1 MAKRNVLELL
11 ITGDASDLDKALGG
25 VEKKL
30 DAFAKRAKDVG
41 ETLSTRLTLPLAIAG
56 GAAIKL
62 ATDFNESLNKVDVA
76 FKSSSAEVQSFAKTT
91 LKSFGIAEGTALDMA
106 ALFGDMATSMGL
118 STQQSAVLS
127 TSLVGLAGDLASF
140 KNMNIE
146 EVTTAL
152 NGIFTGETES
162 LKRLGVVM
170 TEVNLKQFA
179 MEQGIKKTYDQ
190 MSQGE
195 KVMLRYQYVM
205 KSTANAHGDF
215 ERTGGGAANQM
226 RLFQESMKELGVSFG
241 QIVLPAVTEIIKSF
255 NEILGKLKDLSPETK
270 KWIAIFAGVVA
281 LTGPMLYLAGT
292 VLPNMIK
299 GFQLL
304 TAAAVKFNLTAGS
317 GSAIAVLATMLG
329 YAAKSAWDYS
339 NAQIDLVK
347 KNKDVQASEKDSAA
361 QIYEKNKAIYAQIAA
376 IDKQISQQGGAKPGQ
391 FGQAIVVSEEQLK
404 KSKNSLIAQ
413 LHTNRNFLDEIASQ
427 KPKGKAQGVLDD
439 LFGGDGTAKAT
450 KDTTLEVKKSL
461 LSLSEDVQKH
471 RDESLAL
478 HKELLAL
485 RGFGPQEAMPLPEYK
500 GTKVDPQAFLTP
512 FQLMNQQVTAY
523 AQNQQ
528 ETLTALNEAY
538 TVHMQSAQFLADG
551 LGTMF
556 ANLGAG
562 LVNSLGLAKTG
573 IEGIIGA
580 MLNMV
585 VQMGSA
591 VIKEAIINKAKQAFL
606 AKTAMANAVLI
617 GTNAAVASGPAG
629 LLTLGPAIAGAMG
642 QVGAAMAGV
651 TAFAN
656 GGIVSGPTMGLIGE
670 YPGAKSNPEV
680 IAPLNKLQSMLDGGG
695 SNVNVSGEFVV
706 RGQDLILALQRAE
719 KQKSR
724 IG

>member
-1 MAKRNVLELL
+1 MAKRNILELL

-41 ETLSTRLTLPLAIAG
+41 ETLSTRLTLPLALAG

-62 ATDFNESLNKVDVA
+62 ATDFNESLNKVEVA
-76 FKSSSAEVQSFAKTT
+76 FKSSSGEVQAFAKTT

-118 STQQSAVLS
+118 STSQSAALS

-179 MEQGIKKTYDQ
+179 MEQGIKKSYDA

-241 QIVLPAVTEIIKSF
+241 QVVLPAVTEIIKYF
-255 NEILGKLKDLSPETK
+255 NGVLSKLKDLSPETK
-270 KWIAIFAGVVA
+270 KWIVILGGIAAIS
-281 LTGPMLYLAGT
+281 GPLLYLAGSVIPQVIT
-292 VLPNMIK
+292 GIK
-299 GFQLL
+299 LMRLAFANLGTTIKAAGIVGIISLVAGAALEQQSAANGASESLSKL
-304 TAAAVKFNLTAGS
+304 TDEEKKNATAIRQKNKELYASILVNQELKRQAQQADATYKQQTGNDRNTAKSYDDKIAAAKAFIVANRKL
-317 GSAIAVLATMLG
+317 I
-329 YAAKSAWDYS
+329 
-339 NAQIDLVK
+339 
-347 KNKDVQASEKDSAA
+347 KDAEAES
-361 QIYEKNKAIYAQIAA
+361 
-376 IDKQISQQGGAKPGQ
+376 
-391 FGQAIVVSEEQLK
+391 
-404 KSKNSLIAQ
+404 SK
-413 LHTNRNFLDEIASQ
+413 T
-427 KPKGKAQGVLDD
+427 KGKADGAIDQ

-450 KDTTLEVKKSL
+450 KETTLEVKKSL

-485 RGFGPQEAMPLPEYK
+485 RGFGPQDNLALPDFK
-500 GTKVDPQAFLTP
+500 GTKIDTTAILTP

-528 ETLTALNEAY
+528 ETLTALNDAY

-551 LGTMF
+551 LGAMF
-556 ANLGAG
+556 SNLGAG
-562 LVNSLGLAKTG
+562 LVDSLGLAKTG
-573 IEGIIGA
+573 IEGIIGSIA
-580 MLNMV
+580 NMV
-585 VQMGSA
+585 VQMGA
-591 VIKEAIINKAKQAFL
+591 ALIKEAIINKAKQAFL

-656 GGIVSGPTMGLIGE
+656 GGIVSGPTMGLVGE

-680 IAPLNKLQSMLDGGG
+680 IAPLNKLQGMLDGGG

-706 RGQDLILALQRAE
+706 RGQDLVLALQRAE

>member
-1 MAKRNVLELL
+1 MAKRNILELL
-11 ITGDASDLDKALGG
+11 ITGDASDLDKALSG

-41 ETLSTRLTLPLAIAG
+41 ETLSTRLTLPLAVAG

-62 ATDFNESLNKVDVA
+62 ATDFNESLNKVEVA
-76 FKSSSAEVQSFAKTT
+76 FKSSSGEVQAFAKTT

-118 STQQSAVLS
+118 STKESAMLS

-179 MEQGIKKTYDQ
+179 MEQGIKKTYDS
-190 MSQGE
+190 MTQGE

-226 RLFQESMKELGVSFG
+226 RLFQESMKELGVAFG
-241 QIVLPAVTEIIKSF
+241 QIVLPAVTEIIKYF
-255 NEILGKLKDLSPETK
+255 NEILGDLRELSPTTK
-270 KWIAIFAGVVA
+270 KWIVA
-281 LTGPMLYLAGT
+281 LAGIAAITGPLLYLAGT
-292 VLPNMIK
+292 VLPAMLR

-304 TAAAVKFNLTAGS
+304 TAAAVKFNLTVSS
-317 GSAIAVLATMLG
+317 GSALAVLATMLG
-329 YAAKSAWDYS
+329 YAAKSAYDYS
-339 NAQIDLVK
+339 KAQIDLVK
-347 KNKDVQASEKDSAA
+347 KNKDVIATEKDSAET
-361 QIYEKNKAIYAQIAA
+361 IYEKNKAIYAQIAA
-376 IDKQISQQGGAKPGQ
+376 IDKQISQQKGLKAGQ
-391 FGQAIVVSEEQLK
+391 FGQGIVVDEAQLK
-404 KSKNSLIAQ
+404 KSKNALISQ
-413 LHTNRNFLDEIASQ
+413 LHTNRLFLDELKNA
-427 KPKGKAQGVLDD
+427 KPTGKADGAVDFT
-439 LFGGDGTAKAT
+439 FGGQGTAKAT
-450 KDTTLEVKKSL
+450 KDTTLAIKKEL
-461 LSLSEDVQKH
+461 LSLADDVEKH
-471 RDESLAL
+471 RQGTLEL

-485 RGFGPQEAMPLPEYK
+485 RGLAPQESLKTPEYK
-500 GTKVDPQAFLTP
+500 GTQIDTTKILTP
-512 FQLMNQQVTAY
+512 FQVMNQQVAESTKS
-523 AQNQQ
+523 QMDN
-528 ETLTALNEAY
+528 LALLQEAY
-538 TVHMQSAQFLADG
+538 SVHMQSAQFLADG
-551 LGTMF
+551 LSSMF
-556 ANLGAG
+556 ANLGQG
-562 LVNSLGLAKTG
+562 IVQSLGLAKTG

-580 MLNMV
+580 IMNML
-585 VQMGSA
+585 VQMGASL
-591 VIKEAIINKAKQAFL
+591 IQESILNKAKQSFL
-606 AKTAMANAVLI
+606 RQTALTNAVVI
-617 GTNAAVASGPAG
+617 GTNAAVASGPG
-629 LLTLGPAIAGAMG
+629 GILTLGPAIAGAMG
-642 QVGAAMAGV
+642 TVGAALAGV
-651 TAFAN
+651 SAFAD
-656 GGIVSGPTMGLIGE
+656 GGIVSGPTMGLVGE

-680 IAPLNKLQSMLDGGG
+680 IAPLNKLQGMLDGGG
-695 SNVNVSGEFVV
+695 NNVNVSGEFVV

>member
-190 MSQGE
+190 MTQGE
-195 KVMLRYQYVM
+195 KVLLRYQYVM

-226 RLFQESMKELGVSFG
+226 RMFGESMKELGVLFG
-241 QIVLPAVTEIIKSF
+241 QIVLPTVTEIIKYF
-255 NEILGKLKDLSPETK
+255 NDMLLKIKDLSPETK
-270 KWIAIFAGVVA
+270 KWILVLGGVAAV
-281 LTGPMLYLAGT
+281 TGPMLYLAGT
-292 VLPNMIK
+292 VLPNMIT
-299 GFQLL
+299 GFKLL

-317 GSAIAVLATMLG
+317 GSAIAVLATMMG
-329 YAAKSAWDYS
+329 YAAKSAYDYS
-339 NAQIDLVK
+339 SAQVDLVK
-347 KNKDVQASEKDSAA
+347 KNNDVKASEKDSANS
-361 QIYEKNKAIYAQIAA
+361 IYEKNKAIYAQIAA
-376 IDKQISQQGGAKPGQ
+376 IDKQIAQQKGTKVGQ
-391 FGQAIVVSEEQLK
+391 FGQAIVVSDEMLK
-404 KSKNSLIAQ
+404 KSKNQLISQ
-413 LHTNRNFLDEIASQ
+413 LHTNRLWLEELKNQ
-427 KPKGKAQGVLDD
+427 KPKGKADGALDD
-439 LFGGDGTAKAT
+439 VFGGDGTAKAT
-450 KDTTLEVKKSL
+450 KETTLEVKKSL
-461 LSLSEDVQKH
+461 MSLQEDVDKH
-471 RDESLAL
+471 REGTLAL

-485 RGFGPQEAMPLPEYK
+485 RGFGPQESLALPAFQ
-500 GTKVDPQAFLTP
+500 GTKVDTAAILTP

-523 AQNQQ
+523 AQNQE

-551 LGTMF
+551 LGSMF
-556 ANLGAG
+556 VNLGNG
-562 LVNSLGLAKTG
+562 LVESLGLAKTG
-573 IEGIIGA
+573 IEGIMGA

-585 VQMGSA
+585 VQMGAA
-591 VIKEAIINKAKQAFL
+591 VIKEAIINKAKQAFV

-656 GGIVSGPTMGLIGE
+656 GGIVSGPTMGLVGE